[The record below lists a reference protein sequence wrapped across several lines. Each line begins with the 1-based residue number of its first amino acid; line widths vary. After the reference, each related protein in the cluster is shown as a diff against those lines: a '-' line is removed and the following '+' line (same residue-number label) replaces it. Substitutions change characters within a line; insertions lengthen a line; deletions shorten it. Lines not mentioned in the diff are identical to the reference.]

1 MDGESERQMTLSHGA
16 FRDLLNQLERQ
27 HGATQELRSPDHFVF
42 VVLLD
47 DGAEYLLRWPRGV
60 RNPIWE
66 VARQR

>member
-1 MDGESERQMTLSHGA
+1 MTLNHGA
-16 FRDLLNQLERQ
+16 FRDLLSQLEQQ
-27 HGATQELRSPDHFVF
+27 HGATQELRPLEHFVF

-47 DGAEYLLRWPRGV
+47 DGAEYQLRWPRGV